1 MIEQDVFKRHVVG
14 RDGFQW
20 WIGQVVNETA
30 WIKNIPAK
38 KEKNNSSFEG
48 IGERYKVRIM
58 GYHTAEK
65 DALPDEQLPW
75 ASVIYPT
82 TAGGGGGNFSE
93 SAVIPQG
100 TFVFGFF
107 LDGDNA
113 QQPVILGC
121 MGYNDYNEVMKNVPN
136 TVFKPFSGYPPGK
149 RLPTAGMRAIG
160 SSDGTS
166 LTQGELQS
174 IASSTPN
181 QTDPGIVQGV
191 VEVSPGVYQVDR
203 LVNGA
208 IVTTTE
214 TSAPAVGS
222 SSAPAATSNQTNPGI
237 VQGVVDIGGGKYQV
251 DRLVNGAI
259 VTTIETSAPAVALN
273 QTTPSTN
280 DGGGP
285 NNATVNESAD
295 NNLEDKATDLAK
307 EESTNPL
314 HKTKACEPLPIS
326 TIQKQI
332 RNAIQEVERLRK
344 TVYNFSSGA
353 SNDIAD
359 LHNKI
364 ERALERASKWI
375 SASMKD
381 VYNFVMRYVLK
392 VVNIVAKPILSWIP
406 LDKRTLGEEALGV
419 STDAIVCGF
428 KNLINML
435 LARIREFLNQTI
447 LTAINAPMCF
457 VETFVAGFM
466 GAASGLISGIVGA
479 LQNSIGALADAAMGP
494 LNLAS
499 DILSMVDNIFNFL
512 SCEFDPECSTLTEW
526 SILGGQSTFGLSDI
540 QTVIDSANNIAQ
552 GITNIPGDIADSFTA
567 ALDIDVAGMFNNAL
581 GCFTDAI
588 PCGPPGVALFSQSGA
603 GAVANLVISDL
614 GEVIGVDML
623 SFGVGYD
630 QSTRATVASPCGQG
644 NGAVLVPNIGGG
656 AGGGTGSPN
665 WTATAGTD
673 PYSGAG
679 SSGQATILP
688 SSTTIVGDITTG
700 SPTITNI
707 TVQSGVLENILPGST
722 TLYSTNDVGLGTV
735 RSPVVVSVGDTSIT
749 TDQEF
754 DTTEDDVPFTAS
766 NGNTREG
773 QIISMTVMDP
783 GAGYLPAPDGSTGGD
798 GRVWANFNDTTIKR
812 PGITSTAV
820 GIATTVAVG
829 FTTVA
834 VGFTTIVG
842 IATWAWQGDG
852 DVGIATTVPPRW
864 EIPVPP
870 GWDIKVEPGDTVKLP
885 DNTCVISYPHEE
897 EICGGPHKVR
907 FPGSFTS
914 PDPRDFDG
922 RRGEYPSSDSGS
934 YPVILSLCEL
944 IITDSGLNYK
954 EGDKIVMVPNMGA
967 EAVPQFDRFGRVIR
981 VKITNPGEGF
991 RTYPKVYI
999 ESDSGYNV
1007 ELIPRFCIDRISE
1020 EKIQEVG
1027 REKVL
1032 NVVDCVGR
1040 LPSHLIDNPCHS
1052 CNDTSM
1058 VW

>member
-136 TVFKPFSGYPPGK
+136 TNFKPFSGYPPGK

-208 IVTTTE
+208 IVTT
-214 TSAPAVGS
+214 
-222 SSAPAATSNQTNPGI
+222 
-237 VQGVVDIGGGKYQV
+237 
-251 DRLVNGAI
+251 
-259 VTTIETSAPAVALN
+259 IETSAPAVALN

-307 EESTNPL
+307 EESRHPL

-353 SNDIAD
+353 SNDISD

-364 ERALERASKWI
+364 NKALERASKWI

-406 LDKRTLGEEALGV
+406 LDKRTLGEEALGI

-479 LQNSIGALADAAMGP
+479 LQNSIGAIADAAMGP

-499 DILSMVDNIFNFL
+499 DILSMVDNMFNFL
-512 SCEFDPECSTLTEW
+512 SCEFDPECPTLTEW

-665 WTATAGTD
+665 WTATAGAD

-688 SSTTIVGDITTG
+688 SSSTTIVGDITTG

-722 TLYSTNDVGLGTV
+722 TLYSANEVGLGTV

-798 GRVWANFNDTTIKR
+798 GRVWANSNDTTIKR

-820 GIATTVAVG
+820 GIATTVAIG
-829 FTTVA
+829 F
-834 VGFTTIVG
+834 
-842 IATWAWQGDG
+842 DG
-852 DVGIATTVPPRW
+852 PRW

-885 DNTCVISYPHEE
+885 ANTCVISYPHEE
-897 EICGGPHKVR
+897 EICGGPHKVL

-1007 ELIPRFCIDRISE
+1007 ELIPRFCIDRIGE

>member
-1 MIEQDVFKRHVVG
+1 MIEQDTFKRHVVG

-136 TVFKPFSGYPPGK
+136 TNFKPFSGYPPGK

-174 IASSTPN
+174 IASSNPD
-181 QTDPGIVQGV
+181 QTDPGIVAGV

-214 TSAPAVGS
+214 TSAPAV
-222 SSAPAATSNQTNPGI
+222 T
-237 VQGVVDIGGGKYQV
+237 
-251 DRLVNGAI
+251 
-259 VTTIETSAPAVALN
+259 LN

-307 EESTNPL
+307 EESRHPL

-375 SASMKD
+375 SASMKS
-381 VYNFVMRYVLK
+381 VYNYVMRYVLK

-406 LDKRTLGEEALGV
+406 LDKRTLGEEALGI

-499 DILSMVDNIFNFL
+499 DILSMVDNMFNFL

-540 QTVIDSANNIAQ
+540 QTVIDSANSIAQ
-552 GITNIPGDIADSFTA
+552 GIIDIPGDIADSFTA

-603 GAVANLVISDL
+603 GAVANLVIGDL

-665 WTATAGTD
+665 WTATAGAD

-688 SSTTIVGDITTG
+688 SSSTTIVGDITTG

-722 TLYSTNDVGLGTV
+722 TLYSDNDVGLGSV
-735 RSPVVVSVGDTSIT
+735 RSAVVVTVDETSIT
-749 TDQEF
+749 VDTEF

-766 NGNTREG
+766 NGNTRAG
-773 QIISMTVMDP
+773 QIISITVMDP
-783 GAGYLPAPDGSTGGD
+783 GAGYLSSPDGSMGGD
-798 GRVWANFNDTTIKR
+798 GRVWANSNDTTIKR
-812 PGITSTAV
+812 PGIASTAV

-829 FTTVA
+829 F
-834 VGFTTIVG
+834 
-842 IATWAWQGDG
+842 DG
-852 DVGIATTVPPRW
+852 PRW

-885 DNTCVISYPHEE
+885 ANTCVISYPHEE
-897 EICGGPHKVR
+897 EICGGPHKVL

-967 EAVPQFDRFGRVIR
+967 EAVPQFDRFGRVIG